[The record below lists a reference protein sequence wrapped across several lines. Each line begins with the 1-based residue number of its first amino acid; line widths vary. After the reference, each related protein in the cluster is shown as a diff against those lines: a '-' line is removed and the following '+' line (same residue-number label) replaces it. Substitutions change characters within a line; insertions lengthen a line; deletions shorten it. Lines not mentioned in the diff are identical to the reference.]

1 MSKDDRNILKSVA
14 HTLSA
19 QVPLEDIPLGGVAVQ
34 LQATDKELL
43 ETAER
48 LEIERID
55 ELEAQL
61 ILQWEIGEQGVKV
74 EGTLRASLEQLC
86 VVTLEPL
93 EVVIDAGLFLHFS
106 ESAGEDYGDWIVGPK
121 DENPPEMI
129 TEDII
134 DLGEA
139 VVQQLALEL
148 DPFPRA
154 PGVVFKDV
162 SSNPKDGISHP
173 FSGLAA
179 LQDKLEK

>member
-1 MSKDDRNILKSVA
+1 M
-14 HTLSA
+14 
-19 QVPLEDIPLGGVAVQ
+19 
-34 LQATDKELL
+34 
-43 ETAER
+43 
-48 LEIERID
+48 
-55 ELEAQL
+55 EAQL
-61 ILQWEIGEQGVKV
+61 FLQREIWEQGVKV

-106 ESAGEDYGDWIVGPK
+106 ESAGEDYGDWEVGPK

-129 TEDII
+129 KEDII

-148 DPFPRA
+148 APYPRA
-154 PGVVFKDV
+154 PGVAFKDV
-162 SSNPKDGISHP
+162 SSDPQDGMSHL

-179 LQDKLEK
+179 

>member
-1 MSKDDRNILKSVA
+1 MSKDDRNILKGLA

-19 QVPLEDIPLGGVAVQ
+19 QVLLEDIPLGGVAVQ

-48 LEIERID
+48 LEIDQID

-61 ILQWEIGEQGVKV
+61 FLQREIGEQGIKV

-106 ESAGEDYGDWIVGPK
+106 ESAGENFGDWEVGSK

-129 TEDII
+129 TEGII

-154 PGVVFKDV
+154 PGVAFKDV
-162 SSNPKDGISHP
+162 SSDLQDGTAHP

-179 LQDKLEK
+179 LQDKLDK